1 MLIVVGF
8 LSKPGDLFRC
18 VLIYTEQGIR
28 FSWKEAT
35 CVFFWVLGE
44 PRADIL
50 PADMAV
56 GVDFDQAAKSRF
68 AKEGVTIG
76 QALRGAHERSVERFL

>member
-1 MLIVVGF
+1 M
-8 LSKPGDLFRC
+8 
-18 VLIYTEQGIR
+18 
-28 FSWKEAT
+28 
-35 CVFFWVLGE
+35 GE

-76 QALRGAHERSVERFL
+76 QALRGAHERSVECFLQCAIKTITKAGKVGAWSV